1 MIPHQLRTGFGGE
14 GLDQSAAD
22 REETIVAL
30 MRVFTKEACEVA
42 AVCAQETG
50 RRNIGAEDIR
60 RALMFVSRTFFQTK
74 SDEELHA
81 VVTEERA
88 VMQDETDDD
97 ETDDDGTDDDE
108 TDDDDDDGTD
118 GDGTDGDDETDGDDG
133 TITNSV
139 NETANLSA
147 RVQAVVDGWH
157 AWTPNDPVHVM
168 LKRAIDAVDESRII
182 SESIVSDAAV

>member
-81 VVTEERA
+81 VVTEE
-88 VMQDETDDD
+88 
-97 ETDDDGTDDDE
+97 
-108 TDDDDDDGTD
+108 
-118 GDGTDGDDETDGDDG
+118 
-133 TITNSV
+133 
-139 NETANLSA
+139 
-147 RVQAVVDGWH
+147 
-157 AWTPNDPVHVM
+157 
-168 LKRAIDAVDESRII
+168 
-182 SESIVSDAAV
+182 

>member
-88 VMQDETDDD
+88 AMQD
-97 ETDDDGTDDDE
+97 ETDDDGTDDDG
-108 TDDDDDDGTD
+108 TDDDGTD
-118 GDGTDGDDETDGDDG
+118 GDETDGDDETG
-133 TITNSV
+133 I
-139 NETANLSA
+139 
-147 RVQAVVDGWH
+147 
-157 AWTPNDPVHVM
+157 
-168 LKRAIDAVDESRII
+168 
-182 SESIVSDAAV
+182 